1 MHFEENRKQ
10 TWATEMQQSK
20 KSVTQCADLK
30 LSRSPAQTTTST
42 NELWVLPLN
51 VHKQQKK
58 QVKRCIKESK
68 ERLKLKGVLINLLWA
83 PQK

>member
-30 LSRSPAQTTTST
+30 LSRSPAQTTTSP
-42 NELWVLPLN
+42 NELWVLPLH

-58 QVKRCIKESK
+58 QVKRCIKEV
-68 ERLKLKGVLINLLWA
+68 KGCFN
-83 PQK
+83 

>member
-30 LSRSPAQTTTST
+30 LSRSPAQTTMSP

-58 QVKRCIKESK
+58 QVKRCISYEPPRNKMHHRSTS
-68 ERLKLKGVLINLLWA
+68 LMAVFH
-83 PQK
+83 